1 MRRVFVSFDCDHD
14 QDLLNALHGQS
25 VYPGSLLNLADWS
38 LSEAFTGDWR
48 VRLTARIKETDLTI
62 VLCGARTDRASGVAQ
77 ELRISRELAKP
88 YFLLHG
94 RDGRD
99 SRKPVTALPTDKLYV
114 WTWEN
119 LEKLLAGQ
127 R

>member
-1 MRRVFVSFDCDHD
+1 MRRAFVSFDHDHD

-25 VYPGSLLNLADWS
+25 VYPGSLLALADWS
-38 LSEAFTGDWR
+38 LSEPFTEDWR

-62 VLCGARTDRASGVAQ
+62 VLCGERTDRASGVAH
-77 ELRISRELAKP
+77 ELQVSRELAKP

-94 RDGRD
+94 RDGKD
-99 SRKPVTALPTDKLYV
+99 SRKPVTALPSDKLYA
-114 WTWEN
+114 WTSGN
-119 LEKLLAGQ
+119 LERLLAGQ